1 MGNKKATKRKS
12 SQFVGQTRQ
21 VGQYSLD
28 SRAIF
33 AYFDVPKKICTS
45 EKFFWTPKMVHCPK
59 FFWRRGGEGAEIYLF
74 HKKIFGS
81 SRAQS
86 EKSGK
91 FLSAPLIFSFPYAH
105 EYTIK
110 YLFAMDCITVRLDFK
125 RLFRVHSRDLESTYN
140 YIYAIYDFTKQANT
154 IQIFKLPGPFLI
166 SYLHGTDDAR

>member
-1 MGNKKATKRKS
+1 MFRKKYVR
-12 SQFVGQTRQ
+12 
-21 VGQYSLD
+21 
-28 SRAIF
+28 
-33 AYFDVPKKICTS
+33 PKN
-45 EKFFWTPKMVHCPK
+45 FFGPLKWYTVRN
-59 FFWRRGGEGAEIYLF
+59 FFGDGGGEGAEIYLF